1 MWVAW
6 GWKRINRVVRP
17 RGWTCD
23 IKPIVAAVSVVILL
37 VLFPWRAPTM
47 AQDVRFHG
55 SDAYPGVQ
63 QNPYPASAAM
73 GGGTV
78 ALAERP
84 GAIRLNPAAI
94 GESGVIRGG
103 LNVGAQEVV
112 STVVDAPGTQG
123 DGYIASPSATVRI
136 GRWSFGARYLQYTAG
151 RRFVR
156 NRGGFPVDRITP
168 VSWSL
173 RAVGAYNLSPVWT
186 VGVGLGYAVDNQF
199 KRYYAERFRDLGS
212 AATPTLDLGVHGAW
226 TLRTEAGSTLRPSI
240 GVSIMD
246 FGSNDAALPARIIRY
261 RTETMAREVLLEPRE
276 VATPT
281 LLRLGG
287 ALAYTVDR
295 TEADGTLARMTVH
308 VALSKE
314 LAGRMAG
321 VDGETYGP
329 LEALV
334 RSWRP
339 ANAPVV
345 PEEVVPEDVAIPQLS
360 TETVSVWG
368 QIAKHI
374 GAEVTL
380 YETVSVR
387 AGRRQIDPAFSNRR
401 YTTFGAGLDLGFASF
416 DFVEAVGEARE
427 LGDVRYLRLD
437 LRLPMNAL

>member
-1 MWVAW
+1 V
-6 GWKRINRVVRP
+6 KRI
-17 RGWTCD
+17 
-23 IKPIVAAVSVVILL
+23 VSVPRIWSVVSCSVLYRVAGFCLL
-37 VLFPWRAPTM
+37 VSLVLGM
-47 AQDVRFHG
+47 AGPAEAQEVRFHG
-55 SDAYPGVQ
+55 SDAYPGLQ
-63 QNPYPASAAM
+63 ANPYPASAAM

-78 ALAERP
+78 ALGGQP

-94 GESGVIRGG
+94 GNDGVVRGG
-103 LNVGAQEVV
+103 LNVGTQDIV
-112 STVVDAPGTQG
+112 STVVEAPNTEG
-123 DGYIASPSATVRI
+123 DGYVASPSATVRI
-136 GRWSFGARYLQYTAG
+136 GRWAFGARYLQYTAG

-156 NRGGFPVDRITP
+156 SRGGVPVDRITP

-173 RAVGAYNLSPVWT
+173 RAVGAYDVSPVWT
-186 VGVGLGYAVDNQF
+186 VGLGLGYAVDNQF

-226 TLRTEAGSTLRPSI
+226 TLRTETAGTLRPSV
-240 GVSIMD
+240 GLSLTD
-246 FGSNDAALPARIIRY
+246 FGANDAALPAQIIRY

-287 ALAYTVDR
+287 ALAFTVDR

-308 VALSKE
+308 LALSKE

-368 QIAKHI
+368 QIAKHV
-374 GAEVTL
+374 GTEVTL

-387 AGRRQIDPAFSNRR
+387 AGRRQIDPAYSNRR
-401 YTTFGAGLDLGFASF
+401 YTTIGAGLDLGFASF
-416 DFVEAVGEARE
+416 DFVEAFGEARD
-427 LGDVRYLRLD
+427 LGDLRYVRLD
-437 LRLPMNAL
+437 LRLPVDAL